1 MPWKPGDP
9 PTPAMMA
16 RLMATMRAEN
26 AAMARQV
33 TMGWLVV
40 AGAFFAVF
48 ALVTLLAF
56 VLA

>member
-1 MPWKPGDP
+1 
-9 PTPAMMA
+9 MMA